1 MACRVVAPAFPS
13 RRPLGFVGLACTF
26 AIAVA
31 GKGPI
36 STCDSDDSHDVSSCT
51 MRPAAR
57 DHVLLQH
64 SQVAILKAS
73 RLAGP
78 SRGSNVLVNGRKLL
92 VDGVPFHM
100 KGINWNPIGWNDT
113 EPEDRKIDYWSYA
126 EQDADLM
133 AAAGI
138 NAVRTY
144 GPLTDVRVLDALWA
158 RGIWVANTAYANG
171 RWSPETA
178 RAVVAAVKDHPAIL
192 MWVIGNEWNY
202 NGLYAQHPRW
212 KSMELIN
219 EAARIIR
226 EVDQSHPI
234 STIYG
239 GVPSWRTVNDMPDI
253 SVWGLNVYN
262 GLSFGGMFD
271 AWKRTSDK
279 PMYLGEYGADALD
292 ARFNTENEEAQAEA
306 TMALTNEIVANSAV
320 HEGGSCIG
328 GFLFEFADEWWKDSS
343 GSAAEH
349 DLHGIAP
356 GGGPHPDRTFNEEW
370 WGIVRVTR
378 EPRQAY
384 YAYMDTP
391 LPGSDSTTWP
401 TSAPAPTPAGACKAA
416 RVQRR
421 RRNIDMCACRRRSSV
436 DGGSAWTCEGPS
448 LVLAPGGT
456 APGRSFCDAG
466 QVQRRRRYSSMCACR
481 RRSGGADLAQGWT
494 CRGDA
499 VVLEDEG
506 APTSPPPCTAN
517 AVQRRRRD
525 ADMCG
530 CRRRSGVAD
539 LSSGWA
545 CKGDVIATGEGQ

>member
-171 RWSPETA
+171 HWSPETA

-202 NGLYAQHPRW
+202 NGIYAGLS
-212 KSMELIN
+212 KSQSIERIN
-219 EAARIIR
+219 EVARIIK
-226 EVDQSHPI
+226 EVDRTHPI
-234 STIYG
+234 SSIYG
-239 GVPSWRTVNDMPDI
+239 GVPSKETIAAMPDI
-253 SVWGLNVYN
+253 DVWGLNVYS
-262 GLSFGGMFD
+262 GASFGGMFD
-271 AWKRTSDK
+271 AWRGRSGK

-292 ARFNTENEEAQAEA
+292 ARTNRENQEAQAEA
-306 TMALTNEIVANSAV
+306 TTRLTNEIVAESAV
-320 HEGGSCIG
+320 NDGSCLG
-328 GFLFEFADEWWKDSS
+328 GLLFEFADEWWKDSG
-343 GSAAEH
+343 GSLEEH
-349 DLHGIAP
+349 DLGGIAP
-356 GGGPHPDRTFNEEW
+356 GGGPYPDMTFNEEW
-370 WGIVRVTR
+370 WGIVTITR
-378 EPRQAY
+378 EPRMAY
-384 YAYMDTP
+384 HAYKETP
-391 LPGSDSTTWP
+391 VPGSNATPWP
-401 TSAPAPTPAGACKAA
+401 TPAPASTPETACVASAVRRRRRNNEMCACRRRAGADNVAPGWTCEGPSLVRAAPGPAAPAPAPVTQTLAPTALAPEEPEGASCEAGQ
-416 RVQRR
+416 VQRR
-421 RRNIDMCACRRRSSV
+421 RRNADMCACRRRS
-436 DGGSAWTCEGPS
+436 GA
-448 LVLAPGGT
+448 
-456 APGRSFCDAG
+456 
-466 QVQRRRRYSSMCACR
+466 
-481 RRSGGADLAQGWT
+481 ADLAQGWT

-499 VVLEDEG
+499 IALESG
-506 APTSPPPCTAN
+506 ASVPA
-517 AVQRRRRD
+517 
-525 ADMCG
+525 
-530 CRRRSGVAD
+530 
-539 LSSGWA
+539 L
-545 CKGDVIATGEGQ
+545 